1 MDQLASIH
9 CAWLGGTRNGTMNVH
24 VENIGKFVLRTH
36 SKSGSLSTNLFAAKW
51 YRELSQKQ
59 VCSNEQNVG
68 FSAHIH
74 IGTLMNTIFFLKAC

>member
-1 MDQLASIH
+1 
-9 CAWLGGTRNGTMNVH
+9 MNVH

-51 YRELSQKQ
+51 YRELSQKTGLFK
-59 VCSNEQNVG
+59 EQNAG

-74 IGTLMNTIFFLKAC
+74 IGTLMNTIFFLKACYLIND